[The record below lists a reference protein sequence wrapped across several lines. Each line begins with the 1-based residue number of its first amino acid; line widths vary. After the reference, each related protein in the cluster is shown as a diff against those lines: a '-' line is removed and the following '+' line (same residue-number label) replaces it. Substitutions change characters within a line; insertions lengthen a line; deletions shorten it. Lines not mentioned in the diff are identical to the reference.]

1 MERIRLTGLFLFITA
16 IFLGLAAA
24 ATKTT
29 HIDFN
34 TPDRLVGADSPEETT
49 FGTESFDGPGSV
61 TAGPKGADQGMP
73 NSGNTELG
81 GTDIDGTGQGGE
93 AQEKAAVQFT
103 SVPIIYPLAGV
114 GMLGLALWFVPATEL
129 PSKQTTRK
137 RRKRRSTSRSRR
149 LFGR

>member
-29 HIDFN
+29 HIDFK
-34 TPDRLVGADSPEETT
+34 TPDRLVGADSSEDTAS
-49 FGTESFDGPGSV
+49 GTETSDGASSGTAGSV
-61 TAGPKGADQGMP
+61 GADQGMP
-73 NSGNTELG
+73 NSGNTGLDA
-81 GTDIDGTGQGGE
+81 TDQGGA

-129 PSKQTTRK
+129 PRKQTTTRK